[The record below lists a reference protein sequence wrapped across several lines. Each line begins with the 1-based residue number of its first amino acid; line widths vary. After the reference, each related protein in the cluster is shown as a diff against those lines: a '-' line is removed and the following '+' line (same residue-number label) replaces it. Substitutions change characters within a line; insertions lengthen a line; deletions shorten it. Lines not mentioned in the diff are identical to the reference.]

1 MRGATTKSMARIDQV
16 DATIDRGVGTWR
28 MARCR
33 RDPDS
38 FRHGLAGTQP
48 PQSPFN
54 LHGTLMPTDDE
65 AELMVAGKYHGAVLL
80 LLLQLTASGCGY
92 RLAGGAIDTGAG
104 QTLAVPIFNNLTTD
118 FRIEQHLTAAVR
130 RELVQRT
137 GYRVLSATSG
147 DVVLT
152 GQVLRVNSIPVILT
166 DRGRGT
172 AYSVT
177 VDVGV
182 RLTDSSDGS
191 VVYENPRWTSGRCS
205 SCRTT
210 RRHSFRRIRRPCS
223 VFPADSPSPSLPLC
237 STRGHEVF

>member
-1 MRGATTKSMARIDQV
+1 MT
-16 DATIDRGVGTWR
+16 
-28 MARCR
+28 
-33 RDPDS
+33 
-38 FRHGLAGTQP
+38 
-48 PQSPFN
+48 QSPFN

-137 GYRVLSATSG
+137 GYRVLPATSG

-152 GQVLRVNSIPVILT
+152 GQVLRVSSIPVILT

-191 VVYENPRWTSGRCS
+191 VVYENPRWT
-205 SCRTT
+205 
-210 RRHSFRRIRRPCS
+210 FR
-223 VFPADSPSPSLPLC
+223 
-237 STRGHEVF
+237 EVFELSNDSEAFVPEDSAAMQRLSRRFAESFIAALFNARP